1 MSFEEPYARFIIN
14 EDRSTNVSELII
26 PQPASSSGKTAAESK
41 NAPASKPLGI
51 HIGGVRINNGSANFA
66 DPDPDAAVR
75 YRHPAA
81 SSGEVGTLD
90 TRNSQPAK
98 VDIKGKVDKYAPV
111 TIAGELDPFDP
122 LKKLDI
128 TTSFKRVE
136 LTTLT
141 PYSGKFAGYRI
152 RKGRLNLDLHYQ
164 IERSQLKAEKQG
176 PAGRPA
182 TRREGRQPGC
192 CGTCR

>member
-1 MSFEEPYARFIIN
+1 MPPF
-14 EDRSTNVSELII
+14 
-26 PQPASSSGKTAAESK
+26 GTAIQQ
-41 NAPASKPLGI
+41 L
-51 HIGGVRINNGSANFA
+51 
-66 DPDPDAAVR
+66 
-75 YRHPAA
+75 
-81 SSGEVGTLD
+81 SGEVGTLD

-136 LTTLT
+136 PDHPDAL
-141 PYSGKFAGYRI
+141 FRQV
-152 RKGRLNLDLHYQ
+152 RRLPHPQGATQPGPALPDRTQ
-164 IERSQLKAEKQG
+164 PTEGGKQG

-192 CGTCR
+192 RGPAGEAGGSPAQGHQGQHRYPVAGGRRPEQPGVQRHADRLADPAQPGPARRAGAVQVHRRPRRRR